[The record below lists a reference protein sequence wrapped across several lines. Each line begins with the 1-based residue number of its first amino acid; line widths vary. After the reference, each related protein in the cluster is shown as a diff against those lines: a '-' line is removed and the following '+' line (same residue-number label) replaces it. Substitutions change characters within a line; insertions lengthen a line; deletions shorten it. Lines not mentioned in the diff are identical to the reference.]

1 MTKITY
7 VTAIEIEDDVFV
19 VEAKGTDGRWYQHEG
34 PKGYAYFTAEQA
46 DRLKRLVNIAQRIDA
61 QFWSDGVGGYGTD
74 EHEYALLEAEY
85 YEG

>member
-7 VTAIEIEDDVFV
+7 ATAIEIDDGVFV
-19 VEAKGTDGRWYQHEG
+19 LEAKGIDGRWYQHEG
-34 PKGYAYFTAEQA
+34 PKGYAFFTAEQA
-46 DRLKRLVNIAQRIDA
+46 EHLMRLVNITQRIDA
-61 QFWSDGVGGYGTD
+61 QFWSDGVGGCGTD